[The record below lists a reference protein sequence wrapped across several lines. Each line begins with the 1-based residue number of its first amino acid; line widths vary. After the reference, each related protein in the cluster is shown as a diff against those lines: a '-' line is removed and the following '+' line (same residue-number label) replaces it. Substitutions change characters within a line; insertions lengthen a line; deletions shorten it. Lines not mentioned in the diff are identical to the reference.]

1 MIQAFEAPGAIYA
14 TAIGYVVTI
23 GINIAVI
30 VKVLNYKPKRLMRRI
45 VLIAMLTA
53 VMVVAVV
60 IVRALLSLVLPEPN
74 TRWVAM
80 VYLFICGGVGVAVY
94 GFLSLKLGL
103 AQKLLGSR
111 FERLAK
117 KLHIH

>member
-1 MIQAFEAPGAIYA
+1 
-14 TAIGYVVTI
+14 
-23 GINIAVI
+23 
-30 VKVLNYKPKRLMRRI
+30 MRRI
-45 VLIAMLTA
+45 LLIAILTA
-53 VMVVAVV
+53 VMVAVV
-60 IVRALLSLVLPEPN
+60 MVVRSLLGFILPEPN
-74 TRWVAM
+74 TRWIAM
-80 VYLFICGGVGVAVY
+80 VYLFICGGVGVVVY